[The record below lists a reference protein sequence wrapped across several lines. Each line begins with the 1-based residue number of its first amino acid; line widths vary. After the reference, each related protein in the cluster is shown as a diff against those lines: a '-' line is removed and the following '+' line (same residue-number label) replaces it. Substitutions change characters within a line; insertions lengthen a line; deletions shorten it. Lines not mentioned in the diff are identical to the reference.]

1 MSCLCDIKKKKQLYL
16 SRLRWQ
22 CLCCADCA
30 VYLSSLRAADCA
42 VQIDVLLVV
51 RVARRRAL
59 VDVMIVRIAQRCAV
73 VGLEHAGV
81 ELVELVVAGGMVAD
95 VARTSSGRR
104 SRSRCATWCRS

>member
-1 MSCLCDIKKKKQLYL
+1 M
-16 SRLRWQ
+16 
-22 CLCCADCA
+22 
-30 VYLSSLRAADCA
+30 YLSSLRAADCA

-51 RVARRRAL
+51 RVARRRAV
-59 VDVMIVRIAQRCAV
+59 VDVLIVRIALRCAVVDVLIVRIAQRCAV

-104 SRSRCATWCRS
+104 SLSRCATWCRS